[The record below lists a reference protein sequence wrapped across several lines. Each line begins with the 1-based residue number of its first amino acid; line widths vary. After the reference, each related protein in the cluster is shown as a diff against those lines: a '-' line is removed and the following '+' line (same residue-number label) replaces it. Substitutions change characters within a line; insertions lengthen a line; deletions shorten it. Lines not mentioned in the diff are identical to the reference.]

1 MPGNRIKAGSGDGE
15 MAVVMMVDSGDGG
28 VAGDGTCANDD
39 NDCDGD
45 VVTVV
50 VMVMMVVVR
59 MLARVLL
66 LLAILLYEIYEEVVF
81 FSYDNLIFSLLTV
94 HDYIP
99 QSKRY
104 SCFSRTYPPCR
115 DETSHARIA

>member
-1 MPGNRIKAGSGDGE
+1 MNCSFIVMPGNRIKAGSGAGE

-28 VAGDGTCANDD
+28 VAGDGTCA

-66 LLAILLYEIYEEVVF
+66 LLAILLYEIYEEVVLF
-81 FSYDNLIFSLLTV
+81 FI
-94 HDYIP
+94 
-99 QSKRY
+99 
-104 SCFSRTYPPCR
+104 
-115 DETSHARIA
+115 

>member
-28 VAGDGTCANDD
+28 VAGDGTCAND
-39 NDCDGD
+39 CDGD
-45 VVTVV
+45 VVTV
-50 VMVMMVVVR
+50 VMMVVVR
-59 MLARVLL
+59 MLAQVLL
-66 LLAILLYEIYEEVVF
+66 LLAILLYEIYEEVCF

-99 QSKRY
+99 QGKRY

-115 DETSHARIA
+115 DETSHASIA